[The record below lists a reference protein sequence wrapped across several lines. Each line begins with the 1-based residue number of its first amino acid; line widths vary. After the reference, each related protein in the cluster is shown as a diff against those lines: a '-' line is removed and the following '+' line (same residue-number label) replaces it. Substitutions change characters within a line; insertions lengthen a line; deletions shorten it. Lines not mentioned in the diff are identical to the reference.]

1 MSEKR
6 FKLHHINDLTDQE
19 YMRLKKITDN
29 GELITLGEVVDLL
42 NEQSE
47 RIKSL
52 EMELDLIANTKLFS
66 RRELERK
73 VDEQQATIDHLKRE
87 LEEYKENWDDMVE
100 LATKT
105 SRRNVEL
112 DEQIGRLQREN
123 EQLKTVMENV

>member
-1 MSEKR
+1 MNEKR

-42 NEQSE
+42 NEQ
-47 RIKSL
+47 
-52 EMELDLIANTKLFS
+52 
-66 RRELERK
+66 
-73 VDEQQATIDHLKRE
+73 QATINHLKQE

-105 SRRNVEL
+105 SLRNVEL

-123 EQLKTVMENV
+123 QEAIIR